1 MWQFR
6 KAGFGILAASVCLLA
21 ACGGA
26 GDSPTPSSAQGQP
39 VGGSLPA
46 VLSVSTAE
54 AKDLVF
60 MREEEKLARDVYLA
74 LAEHWRNDADAA
86 SAVRVFDQIQASEQ
100 QHMNRLRDLLA
111 AAGLPDPVGAA
122 EVPGVFV
129 DPILLQLYGDL
140 VGRGKSSLD
149 EALKVGALIEEK
161 DIFDLDQAA
170 SVAQQSTILATYAN
184 LKCGSKNHLRAFA
197 LPLSPSA
204 GSYVAQVLPQ
214 ADVDAILA
222 QASGPCGGI

>member
-26 GDSPTPSSAQGQP
+26 GESPVPSAQGQP

-46 VLSVSTAE
+46 LLSVSQAE
-54 AKDLVF
+54 AEDLVF

-86 SAVRVFDQIQASEQ
+86 SAVRIFDQIQASEQ

-111 AAGLPDPVGAA
+111 AAGLPDPVAAA

-129 DPILLQLYGDL
+129 DPILQQLYGDL
-140 VGRGKSSLD
+140 VVRGKSSLD

-161 DIFDLDQAA
+161 DIFDLDEAA
-170 SVAQQSTILATYAN
+170 SVAQQATILATYAN

-197 LPLSPSA
+197 LPLGPSV
-204 GSYVAQVLPQ
+204 GSYAAQVLPQ

-222 QASGPCGGI
+222 QGSGPCGGI